1 MITTYKFKTL
11 SIAFFLIIC
20 MFISSSVFAQETGAN
35 TSTGVSTVTLPD
47 KNSADSGT
55 KDDSWTSKD
64 ITRWS
69 ILFGTI
75 PAVYVYGLKTWDWGG
90 RHSPKSER
98 EYWFGE
104 NTSFGGADKAGH
116 FYAHYMIQRGMYQ
129 VFNWT
134 EDGGN
139 MKWPYSLGTTMVT
152 GLFIE
157 VGDAYTSAYGFST
170 EDIVVDYAGI
180 LFGAALDYSPM
191 LDGFLGF
198 SASLVPSDG
207 LRAEF
212 GDDKVKGT
220 LDFVN
225 DYSGW
230 DFTFNFKVAGFKN
243 LGFDVPLA
251 LRLVNIDFGY
261 GTKGYTHYDE
271 GRYPNGKQRNVYIG
285 LSVNSAQ
292 LLSEIWPVEH
302 RNRLYTFTHTVLEY
316 YRLPYQLLPK
326 QTRLQKD
333 LNE

>member
-1 MITTYKFKTL
+1 MIGNYKCKSF
-11 SIAFFLIIC
+11 SITFFLIVSLL
-20 MFISSSVFAQETGAN
+20 SSSVVFAQNADGTKTN
-35 TSTGVSTVTLPD
+35 SVNTVTLPD
-47 KNSADSGT
+47 DGSSNDSIN
-55 KDDSWTSKD
+55 SKD

-69 ILFGTI
+69 ILGGTI
-75 PAVYVYGLKTWDWGG
+75 PVVYLYGLKTWDWGS
-90 RHSPKSER
+90 RHSPRSER

-104 NTSFGGADKAGH
+104 DTSFGGADKAGH

-139 MKWPYSLGTTMVT
+139 MKWPYSIGTTMIT

-157 VGDAYTSAYGFST
+157 VGDAYTSSYGFSF
-170 EDIVVDYAGI
+170 EDIVIDYAGI

-198 SASLVPSDG
+198 SSSYVPSENFRKG
-207 LRAEF
+207 F
-212 GDDKVKGT
+212 GGDKVKYT

-230 DFTFNFKVAGFKN
+230 EYTFNFKIAGFKN
-243 LGFDVPLA
+243 LGFDVPLV
-251 LRLVNIDFGY
+251 LRLLNVDFGFD
-261 GTKGYTHYDE
+261 TKGYTKYDN
-271 GRYPNGKQRNVYIG
+271 GRFPHDKQRNIFLG
-285 LSVNSAQ
+285 LSINSAQ

-302 RNRLYTFTHTVLEY
+302 RNKLYTASHTFLEY
-316 YRLPYQLLPK
+316 YRLPYQLLPE

-333 LNE
+333 LNK